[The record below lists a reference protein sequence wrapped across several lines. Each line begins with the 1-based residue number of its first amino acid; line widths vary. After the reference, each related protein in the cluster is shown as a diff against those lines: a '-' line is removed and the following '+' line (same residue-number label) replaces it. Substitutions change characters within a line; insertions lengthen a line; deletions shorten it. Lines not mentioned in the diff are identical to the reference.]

1 MEVSTCPPLSKL
13 LAQSSIAVISWV
25 SQLCFFWNACCLSD
39 KSLCSSKC
47 AIIFEQTIPWY
58 VQVICMLGKL
68 EKLVDN
74 YKPNTYPL
82 SHIED
87 ICLQVTIPLGISPVS
102 IECWKRWANIG
113 PSSDVRSFKTLGCRS
128 SGPKAFEGFKPLRSF
143 VTLSAETWMSS
154 KKGAERLGRGTWV
167 YVCFCW
173 THP

>member
-1 MEVSTCPPLSKL
+1 MRGCVESFLEVQAFSP
-13 LAQSSIAVISWV
+13 VIYSCD
-25 SQLCFFWNACCLSD
+25 QLRFTAMLFP
-39 KSLCSSKC
+39 
-47 AIIFEQTIPWY
+47 E
-58 VQVICMLGKL
+58 CMLSIWQEFMFIQVCHNIWANNTPK
-68 EKLVDN
+68 
-74 YKPNTYPL
+74 TYPL
-82 SHIED
+82 SHIGD

-102 IECWKRWANIG
+102 LECWKRWANIG
-113 PSSDVRSFKTLGCRS
+113 PSSDVSSFKTLGCSS